1 MSVTDHDRASTVQH
15 ATLVFEREVSAP
27 VTAVFEAYASATSR
41 AQWGA
46 PSDTAVILYDAEDF
60 REGGIDRYRC
70 GSRQDPN
77 IHVTTHYLEIVEDRR
92 IVYSETITTEGR
104 RLCASLTTVELVP
117 CERGTRL
124 KSTTQVASFIGTAI
138 IDGHKLG
145 QAAALDNLVQYFQS
159 RGHA

>member
-1 MSVTDHDRASTVQH
+1 MSVTDHDRAATVQH
-15 ATLVFEREVSAP
+15 ATLVFEREIAAP
-27 VTAVFEAYASATSR
+27 VAAVFESYASATQR
-41 AQWGA
+41 ARWGA

-104 RLCASLTTVELVP
+104 RLCASLTTVELAP
-117 CERGTRL
+117 CERGTML
-124 KSTTQVASFIGTAI
+124 KSTTQLGSFIGTAMV
-138 IDGHKLG
+138 DGHKVG
-145 QAAALDNLVQYFQS
+145 QAASLDNLVQYCE
-159 RGHA
+159 RHGAA